1 VATGA
6 YLPQIRRILQFAIV
20 VATMI
25 VIRHQAPFSFER
37 KGDLPSTSRQTI
49 TGSKT
54 TDDNGY
60 STRIME
66 ATFPLVMVPKSEKK
80 GPDGHFDLME
90 NRDGRYNESKC
101 ETWIASGP
109 RHSFACDIE
118 WDEWMLANAFIQP
131 GDVVVEFGARFGTTS
146 CILSRN
152 VGKHGEV
159 ISVEPDVTVHGH
171 LLRNRQ
177 SHGCDFHAVLGTVS
191 SEPIYMGSC
200 CSYAQRTSE
209 TGEGPALPS
218 ISTDEIETILGR
230 KINVALIDCEG
241 CITQIDKTSLLDESK
256 GVDLILMEEDQIKYG
271 EWHKILYQRNYH
283 CIWYLEDTYYHK
295 HENAKRWSLP
305 MRHSVWLHKRALDSR
320 VLPGSCKEYIDEQ
333 GFASG
338 QIVCAECPSNPGD
351 SPL

>member
-1 VATGA
+1 MLRRRKGGPVATGAYA

-159 ISVEPDVTVHGH
+159 ISVEPDVTVHHTDATFTQYLGQYRANLFTWDH
-171 LLRNRQ
+171 AAVMHSEQAKLVKGLRCPRSVQ
-177 SHGCDFHAVLGTVS
+177 MKLKPFLG
-191 SEPIYMGSC
+191 E
-200 CSYAQRTSE
+200 R
-209 TGEGPALPS
+209 
-218 ISTDEIETILGR
+218 
-230 KINVALIDCEG
+230 
-241 CITQIDKTSLLDESK
+241 
-256 GVDLILMEEDQIKYG
+256 
-271 EWHKILYQRNYH
+271 
-283 CIWYLEDTYYHK
+283 
-295 HENAKRWSLP
+295 
-305 MRHSVWLHKRALDSR
+305 
-320 VLPGSCKEYIDEQ
+320 
-333 GFASG
+333 
-338 QIVCAECPSNPGD
+338 
-351 SPL
+351 

>member
-1 VATGA
+1 MLRLRTGPVATGA

-25 VIRHQAPFSFER
+25 VIRRHHASFSFER
-37 KGDLPSTSRQTI
+37 RGDLPSRQTI

-54 TDDNGY
+54 TDDDGY
-60 STRIME
+60 STRTME
-66 ATFPLVMVPKSEKK
+66 ATFPLVMVLKSEKK
-80 GPDGHFDLME
+80 GPVGHFDLME
-90 NRDGRYNESKC
+90 NRDGRYDESKC
-101 ETWIASGP
+101 ETWIGSGG
-109 RHSFACDIE
+109 FMCDIE
-118 WDEWMLANAFIQP
+118 WDEWMLANAFIHP

-159 ISVEPDVTVHGH
+159 ISVEPDFTVHGQ

-191 SEPIYMGSC
+191 SEPIYMATAVGRYG
-200 CSYAQRTSE
+200 YAQRTSA
-209 TGEGPALPS
+209 TGEGHALPS

-241 CITQIDKTSLLDESK
+241 CIPQIDKTSLLDESK

-271 EWHKILYQRNYH
+271 EWHKILYQRN
-283 CIWYLEDTYYHK
+283 
-295 HENAKRWSLP
+295 
-305 MRHSVWLHKRALDSR
+305 LDPEAR
-320 VLPGSCKEYIDEQ
+320 G
-333 GFASG
+333 
-338 QIVCAECPSNPGD
+338 SNPAGGD
-351 SPL
+351 FFDSD